1 MCGRYVLKAPE
12 DISERF
18 QLRQFNLHL
27 SPVYNAA
34 PSMELPVIVENEGGD
49 WEAKLMRWGL
59 IPRWAKPG
67 DKTVAP
73 INARAETLLE
83 KPMFRSLV
91 GRKRCLV
98 PASGFYEWK
107 QQQGRKQPYF
117 VSLPDESTFALAG
130 LYDEFQDKDG
140 APIASYTIVTTQPND
155 LMATLHNRMPVIL
168 PRRDEEEWL
177 SREVTDPVQVE
188 RLLVPFP
195 TDAMTA
201 WPVSPAVNN
210 VRNDD
215 PRLIE
220 PLAEA
225 DSAAPLAS
233 NRSSG
238 NEDQQQGKLFD

>member
-27 SPVYNAA
+27 SPVFNAA
-34 PSMELPVIVENEGGD
+34 PSTELPVIVERDGGD
-49 WEAKLMRWGL
+49 REARLMRWGL
-59 IPRWAKPG
+59 VPRWAKPG

-73 INARAETLLE
+73 INARGETLLE

-91 GRKRCLV
+91 SRKRCLV

-117 VSLPDESTFALAG
+117 VSLPDEPTFALAG
-130 LYDEFQDKDG
+130 LYDEFAGKDG
-140 APIASYTIVTTQPND
+140 ETVASYTIVTTQPND

-168 PRRDEEEWL
+168 PRTDEEEWL
-177 SREVTDPVQVE
+177 SREVTDPLQVE
-188 RLLVPFP
+188 RLLVPYP
-195 TDAMTA
+195 ADAMTA

-220 PLAEA
+220 PLGEA
-225 DSAAPLAS
+225 GTGAPPVSDSPV
-233 NRSSG
+233 
-238 NEDQQQGKLFD
+238 